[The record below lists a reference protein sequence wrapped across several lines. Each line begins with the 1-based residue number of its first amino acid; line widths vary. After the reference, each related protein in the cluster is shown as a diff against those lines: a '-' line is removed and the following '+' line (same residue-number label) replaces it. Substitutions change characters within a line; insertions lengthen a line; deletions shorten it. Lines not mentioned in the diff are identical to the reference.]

1 MCRGRIVPFFPRLV
15 SGDIEMSII
24 IIIVIA
30 VQIKEPDD
38 LVLRVV
44 IV

>member
-1 MCRGRIVPFFPRLV
+1 MPFFPRLV
-15 SGDIEMSII
+15 SGDIEMSIII